1 MHTKDDYGK
10 DTTNIRLQLKEEF
23 ENDPQ
28 FLEDYMV
35 SKQRNAGGP
44 AAPDAQARPA

>member
-1 MHTKDDYGK
+1 LKK
-10 DTTNIRLQLKEEF
+10 PANIQFQLKEEF

-44 AAPDAQARPA
+44 AAPDAQAQPA